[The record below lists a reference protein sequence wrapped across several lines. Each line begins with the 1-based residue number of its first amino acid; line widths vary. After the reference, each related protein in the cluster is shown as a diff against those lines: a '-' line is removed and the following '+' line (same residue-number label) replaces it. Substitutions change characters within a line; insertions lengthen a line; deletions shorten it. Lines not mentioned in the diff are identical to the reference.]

1 MAILIVDDSN
11 FSRSVTEAILNLNGY
26 HNTVPV
32 ASARQ
37 AFAYL
42 RLNDVAGYKPAIDL
56 IVMDIIM
63 PEIDGMDA
71 CRIIK
76 ANAHYKDVPVIMVTA
91 NTEVERIE
99 QAFAAGA
106 MDYITKPLH
115 EIELLARVRS
125 ALKLKKE
132 IDGRKAHE
140 QQLLTLMRELEQA
153 KEQFKRLCSIDGLTG
168 IPNRRHFDEIL
179 TKEWRRAKRSKQPL
193 SLILLDIDCFKSYND
208 TYGHLS
214 GDDCLK
220 QVAQAI
226 SQVLARPGD
235 LVARYGGEEF
245 VTVLPSTDKSGG
257 LFMAEK
263 MRCAITAL
271 KIPHTDSVF
280 NKILTASLG
289 VATLT
294 ADKSNLLLNPEELLR
309 MADEALYRA
318 KKTGRNR
325 VCCC

>member
-11 FSRSVTEAILNLNGY
+11 FSRSVTEAILSLNGY

-32 ASARQ
+32 ESARQ

-42 RLNDVAGYKPAIDL
+42 RLDDEPECKPDIDL

-63 PEIDGMDA
+63 PEIDGIEA

-76 ANAHYKDVPVIMVTA
+76 ANAHYKDVPVIMITA
-91 NTEVERIE
+91 NTGIERLE

-132 IDGRKAHE
+132 IDERKSHE
-140 QQLLTLMRELEQA
+140 QQLLHLMRQLEQA
-153 KEQFKRLCSIDGLTG
+153 NEQFKRLCSIDGLTG
-168 IPNRRHFDEIL
+168 IPNRRHFDEML
-179 TKEWRRAKRSKQPL
+179 NKEWRRAKRNEHPL
-193 SLILLDIDCFKSYND
+193 SVILLDIDCFKSYND

-226 SQVLARPGD
+226 NQVLARAGD

-245 VTVLPSTDKSGG
+245 VTVLPSTDKPGG

-263 MRCAITAL
+263 IRCSIESL
-271 KIPHTDSVF
+271 KIPHVGSVS
-280 NKILTASLG
+280 NGILTASLG
-289 VATLT
+289 VATLAT
-294 ADKSNLLLNPEELLR
+294 DNRDMLPNPEALLR

-318 KKTGRNR
+318 KKAGRNR
-325 VCCC
+325 VYCC